1 MGEASLR
8 KTFRAFLR
16 SCDIYRFR
24 SIIASV
30 PRGTVAAVVENGLDA
45 INAAIHR
52 EEAIERRK
60 KNNIKNNNKFYPIV
74 LLAIRISHV
83 RFNPSL
89 S

>member
-60 KNNIKNNNKFYPIV
+60 KNNIKNNNKIV